1 VDIAIWVVQVL
12 LALAFGMSGIMK
24 LAQPAEK
31 LATNMGWVKDFSPQT
46 VKIIGLLEL
55 LAAIGLILPAVTG
68 VLSWLTPLAALGLVA
83 LMIGAI
89 LTHLRRKEQQMMVVN
104 AVLLLLAVFI
114 VYGRFV
120 AAPL

>member
-1 VDIAIWVVQVL
+1 
-12 LALAFGMSGIMK
+12 MK
-24 LAQPAEK
+24 LTQPTEK
-31 LATNMGWVKDFSPQT
+31 LTTNMGWVKDFSPQT

-55 LAAIGLILPAVTG
+55 LGAIGLILPSVTG
-68 VLSWLTPLAALGLVA
+68 ILSWLTPLAALGLVA

-104 AVLLLLAVFI
+104 AVLLLLAVFV

-120 AAPL
+120 AASL

>member
-1 VDIAIWVVQVL
+1 VEIVIWIVQVL

-24 LAQPAEK
+24 LTQPTEK

-55 LAAIGLILPAVTG
+55 LGAIGLVLPAVTG
-68 VLSWLTPLAALGLVA
+68 ILSWLTPLAALGLVA

-104 AVLLLLAVFI
+104 TVLLLLAVFV

>member
-1 VDIAIWVVQVL
+1 MDIVIWIVQVL

-24 LAQPAEK
+24 LTQPTEK

-55 LAAIGLILPAVTG
+55 LGAIGLILPAVTG
-68 VLSWLTPLAALGLVA
+68 ILSWLTPVAALGLVA

-89 LTHLRRKEQQMMVVN
+89 LTHLRRKEQQMMIVN
-104 AVLLLLAVFI
+104 AVLLLLAVFV

-120 AAPL
+120 ATPL

>member
-1 VDIAIWVVQVL
+1 MDIAIWVVQVL

>member
-1 VDIAIWVVQVL
+1 MDIIIWVVQVL
-12 LALAFGMSGIMK
+12 LALAFAMPGIMK
-24 LAQPAEK
+24 LTQPAEK
-31 LATNMGWVKDFSPQT
+31 LAANMGWVKDFSPQT

-68 VLSWLTPLAALGLVA
+68 ILSWLTPLAALGLAA

-89 LTHLRRKEQQMMVVN
+89 LTHQRRKEQQMIIAN
-104 AVLLLLAVFI
+104 AVLLLLALFV
-114 VYGRFV
+114 VYGRFM